1 MHNRVD
7 CFWCENINIKPFLVW
22 FGNGMH
28 IRKNAPKCV
37 SKLYF
42 SLRGQKA
49 MFEIRNII
57 KEILDIKILTKQN
70 KLNNKILFGYYKECL
85 KLKERSEGSGVA
97 KEEKKR
103 TF

>member
-1 MHNRVD
+1 
-7 CFWCENINIKPFLVW
+7 
-22 FGNGMH
+22 
-28 IRKNAPKCV
+28 
-37 SKLYF
+37 
-42 SLRGQKA
+42 

-85 KLKERSEGSGVA
+85 KLKEGSEGSGVA